1 MGRVVREPA
10 GSEVSN
16 AGKARD
22 SAGVHLAHSLASST
36 PVHTHRHQERPKTF
50 LSCRFSGG
58 KRVTPLEPKM
68 NRNKQ
73 IGTYPLLSIA
83 NCPPEGQKQNREV
96 AVI

>member
-16 AGKARD
+16 AGKARV
-22 SAGVHLAHSLASST
+22 SVGVHLGHSLASST
-36 PVHTHRHQERPKTF
+36 PVNTFRHQERPMTY
-50 LSCRFSGG
+50 LSQL
-58 KRVTPLEPKM
+58 RVIPPEPKM

-73 IGTYPLLSIA
+73 IGTHPLLTIA
-83 NCPPEGQKQNREV
+83 NCPPEGQKQNREI